1 MHVIA
6 IADRAGPLRSSLA
19 LSHDVLWTA
28 NQVAVALGKPAPFA
42 IRLLGRADDFLP
54 DVAALVVP
62 GLGLASE
69 EAVATDLA
77 QASAEGWTE
86 LVRTAAEPGR
96 LVVSSCS
103 GVFLLGAAGLLDKRE
118 CTTSWFLAPL
128 LARNHPSARVQA
140 DAVLVE
146 DGPIVTGAAAMAQG
160 EAMIALVARLAGF
173 EIADLAARYLLL
185 DNRRSQAD
193 FRLIGPMV
201 AGDRM
206 LAAAERW
213 VRDRIDRPFSI
224 AEMAHAIGTTPWTL
238 ARRLSVRCGMTPVR
252 FVNHIRREEAQV
264 LLAGGTRFD
273 QAAFA
278 VGYSDASS
286 LRRLLAKRAQPAG

>member
-28 NQVAVALGKPAPFA
+28 NQVSVALGRPAPFA
-42 IRLLGRADDFLP
+42 IRLLGCAEDFVP
-54 DVAALVVP
+54 DAAALVVP

-69 EAVATDLA
+69 EAVAADLR
-77 QASAEGWTE
+77 QASAEGWIE
-86 LVRTAAEPGR
+86 LVRTAGNLSR

-103 GVFLLGAAGLLDKRE
+103 GVFLLGAAGLLDNRD

-128 LARNHPSARVQA
+128 LERKHPSARVQA

-146 DGPIVTGAAAMAQG
+146 DGPIVTGGAAMAQG
-160 EAMIALVARLAGF
+160 ETMIALVARLAGF

-206 LAAAERW
+206 LATAERW
-213 VRDRIDRPFSI
+213 VRDRIGRRFTI
-224 AEMAHAIGTTPWTL
+224 AEMADAIGTTPWTF
-238 ARRLSVRCGMTPVR
+238 ARRLSARCGMTPIR
-252 FVNHIRREEAQV
+252 FVNHIRREAAQS

-286 LRRLLAKRAQPAG
+286 LRRLLAGRTLPAA